1 MSEDRR
7 SFRKGLWAGFGGRG
21 KSVKKEKKADR
32 LKPADSIITLNDM
45 WEAEKKRRQLEEQG
59 HLQKLNKTGGNYPG
73 GARGRS
79 GVSFTGA
86 GGTPYSVQRD
96 LLGRGG
102 PVLVRDLQAARLR
115 EASER
120 AAFRAL
126 RVEENRM
133 AQKESEAKG
142 DWMFHHYREIEAQRL
157 KNQEIRIEQA
167 KQNYLKEQ
175 EVKQKAIELRN
186 LKAGVNPPGSAA
198 VGAAPGK
205 LAGATSNGRAP
216 SGSAPV
222 ATDGRGTP
230 TGAAPGKPVA
240 SKPAKSTY
248 VNWMKPGAPGARIG
262 GSGTDTV
269 EGIAQSR
276 VDPGKSTGVAVVRG
290 GPGSDTVAAIVER
303 QMRRSIETGGKNPSI
318 GRRDRHDVDFDATLE
333 EIDRNAPVAA
343 YKGGKARRRARLQV
357 LSRR

>member
-1 MSEDRR
+1 MSDG
-7 SFRKGLWAGFGGRG
+7 KYNLWDSLWRGNSGRG
-21 KSVKKEKKADR
+21 KSVKKEKKADK
-32 LKPADSIITLNDM
+32 LKPADSIGSERIVTLNDM

-59 HLQKLNKTGGNYPG
+59 HLQKLNKMGGNYPG

-102 PVLVRDLQAARLR
+102 PVLVRDLHAARLR

-126 RVEENRM
+126 RAEENRM

-142 DWMFHHYREIEAQRL
+142 DWMFHHWAEIEAQRR
-157 KNQEIRIEQA
+157 KNQVIRNNLRLKDIEQA
-167 KQNYLKEQ
+167 KQSYLKEQ
-175 EVKQKAIELRN
+175 EVKQKAAELRN
-186 LKAGVNPPGSAA
+186 LKAGVNPPGPAPAA
-198 VGAAPGK
+198 
-205 LAGATSNGRAP
+205 AGSRVTTPNAVPR
-216 SGSAPV
+216 SGE
-222 ATDGRGTP
+222 
-230 TGAAPGKPVA
+230 
-240 SKPAKSTY
+240 SKN
-248 VNWMKPGAPGARIG
+248 VDWIQPGAPGVRIG

-269 EGIAQSR
+269 EGMARSR
-276 VDPGKSTGVAVVRG
+276 VDPGKSTGVAIVRG
-290 GPGSDTVAAIVER
+290 GPGSDAAAAIVEK
-303 QMRRSIETGGKNPSI
+303 QMRRSIETGGKNPGI
-318 GRRDRHDVDFDATLE
+318 GRKDRSDVDLDATLE
-333 EIDRNAPVAA
+333 EIDRLAPVAA